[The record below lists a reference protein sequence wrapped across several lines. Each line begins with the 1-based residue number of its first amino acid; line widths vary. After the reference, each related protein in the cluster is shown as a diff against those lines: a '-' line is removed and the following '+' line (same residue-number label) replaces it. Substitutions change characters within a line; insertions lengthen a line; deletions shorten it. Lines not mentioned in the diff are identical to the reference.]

1 MKHINLLGAIM
12 SFDKAADVVA
22 QDKLSNHDSI
32 GDTMSLDKAT
42 EAAIQEQLAI
52 EDEMLGIGR
61 NRYLQL
67 GLPWK
72 GNETKANN
80 DMSDSIP
87 GRRIIGSA
95 LPECAKAIRAMID
108 DKKIPK
114 RGGNQKHVKMAKWLD
129 QFEPETVAFAG
140 LKAVIGEF
148 RKVKSGEENLV
159 FLISACKSTFK
170 FLDMQNMH
178 MSIRNESEGYY
189 QKMMEN
195 QKTTNF
201 RHLRKVL
208 QNAKNRLGLE
218 NHGFTPSEQTV
229 VGNLVLNVIMET
241 SGIFSIENR
250 LKSNGSSAYGVVLSD
265 DVVEWIEK
273 EQERLSWLFPLHM
286 PMVAKPAE
294 WTSPKDGGYLLSNMG
309 VTFVSSNN
317 DVQRKTDPKDMP
329 EVTKAVNTV
338 QETAWQIN
346 KPVLAIIQQV
356 WDNGGDSCNLP
367 PREKAPM
374 PAKPEDIDTNTESLA
389 AWKAEAS
396 KATSDEVANITK
408 RVMAAQRLWIA
419 EKFAD
424 KDEIYFPY
432 KLDFRGRI
440 YPVSTVLS
448 PQGEDMSKGLLQFA
462 EGKPLGDSGGKWLKI
477 HIANL
482 FGQDKKSFAERIQW
496 VDDNHDMLLDS
507 GLYPL
512 EGQRFWQ
519 DADGGDNPWQA
530 LAACIEYAGYIE
542 NGSEHI
548 SHIPIALDGSCSGL
562 QHYSGIL
569 KDADSGA
576 GVNLVPKDKPAD
588 LYTQV
593 KDRTEKKLLEIDE
606 DDDKYECAREF
617 KGTLTRKMVK
627 RPAMTYCYSVTPR
640 GAGDQIRDVLK
651 EQGDVRIRFSHQLG
665 NIVHDAV
672 REEVG
677 AAARAM
683 DWLKDSARVIS
694 QANLSV
700 KWTTPTG
707 FKAIQQYKEYTKD
720 SKVRAYFGSLKM
732 QLVTY
737 SQDVKLNKT
746 KAANGIAPN
755 FVHSMDASHMQRTVN
770 ACKEKAGIDA
780 FAMVHDSFGVHAC
793 HADDMARILREEF
806 VTMYNE
812 YDLETL
818 RDEFVK
824 ALEASDKPGL
834 VAELPEC
841 PAKGNL
847 DLNDVLQSD
856 YFFS

>member
-1 MKHINLLGAIM
+1 
-12 SFDKAADVVA
+12 
-22 QDKLSNHDSI
+22 
-32 GDTMSLDKAT
+32 MSLDKAT
-42 EAAIQEQLAI
+42 NVVEQDQLSLNKSMGDTMSFDKATDEAIQEQLAI
-52 EDEMLGIGR
+52 EDEMLGLGR
-61 NRYLQL
+61 SRYLNK
-67 GLPWK
+67 GMPWK
-72 GNETKANN
+72 GNETKSNN

-87 GRRIIGSA
+87 GRRLVGSA

-108 DKKIPK
+108 DKKTPTW
-114 RGGNQKHVKMAKWLD
+114 GGNKKHVKLAKWLD
-129 QFEPETVAFAG
+129 QFDPETIAFAG
-140 LKAVIGEF
+140 LKAVVGEF
-148 RKVKSGEENLV
+148 KTLNRDELKPVS
-159 FLISACKSTFK
+159 LIRVCKATFR

-178 MSIRNESEGYY
+178 MSIRNESEAYHK
-189 QKMMEN
+189 KMMEN

-208 QNAKNRLGLE
+208 QNARNRLSIE
-218 NHGFTPSEQTV
+218 DHGFSSTEQV
-229 VGNLVLNVIMET
+229 NIGNLVLDVIQQT
-241 SGIFSIENR
+241 AGIFSIENR
-250 LKSNGSSAYGVVLSD
+250 LNGDGRDTWAIILSED
-265 DVVEWIEK
+265 IIKWIES
-273 EQERLSWLFPLHM
+273 EHERLSWLFPVHM
-286 PMVAKPAE
+286 PMVAKPAK
-294 WTSPKDGGYLLSNMG
+294 WTGPKSGGYLSSDMG
-309 VTFVSSNN
+309 ISFVSSNSN
-317 DVQRKTDPKDMP
+317 LQRKADPNNMP
-329 EVTKAVNTV
+329 EVAEAVNTV
-338 QETAWQIN
+338 QETPWKIN
-346 KPVLAIIQQV
+346 KPVLDVIKHI
-356 WDNGGDSCNLP
+356 WDNGGGSCKIP
-367 PREKAPM
+367 PREPVPM
-374 PAKPEDIDTNTESLA
+374 PAKPEDIDTNKAALV
-389 AWKAEAS
+389 AWKEQASEA
-396 KATSDEVANITK
+396 ATEEVANVTK

-419 EKFAD
+419 DKFAD
-424 KDEIYFPY
+424 KDEIYFPH

-440 YPVSTVLS
+440 YPICTVLS

-462 EGKPLGDSGGKWLKI
+462 EGKPIGKGGGKWLKI
-477 HIANL
+477 HIANV

-593 KDRTEKKLLEIDE
+593 KDRTEKKLQEIAE
-606 DDDKYECAREF
+606 DDDKFECAKAF
-617 KGTLTRKMVK
+617 KGTLTRKLVK
-627 RPAMTYCYSVTPR
+627 RPAMTYCYGVTER

-651 EQGDVRIRFSHQLG
+651 EQGDDRIRFGHQLG
-665 NIVHDAV
+665 SIVWHAV

-683 DWLKDSARVIS
+683 DWLRNAASIFSK
-694 QANLSV
+694 ANLSV
-700 KWTTPTG
+700 TWTTPTG
-707 FKAIQQYKEYTKD
+707 FKGIQQYKNTRE
-720 SKVRAYFGSLKM
+720 SKVRTYFGEVVKQLACYYDKDKVNTKKANNSLP
-732 QLVTY
+732 
-737 SQDVKLNKT
+737 
-746 KAANGIAPN
+746 PN
-755 FVHSMDASHMQRTVN
+755 FVHSMDASHLQRTVN
-770 ACKEKAGIDA
+770 ACKEKAGIDSY
-780 FAMVHDSFGVHAC
+780 AMVHDSFGVHPC

-818 RDEFVK
+818 RNEFVK
-824 ALEASDKPGL
+824 VLEESDKPEL
-834 VAELPEC
+834 ASELPEC

-847 DLNDVLQSD
+847 DLNEVLLSD